1 LNDEL
6 KKTARIFAGV
16 GFLIALFLFATSAD
30 ALAIEQNATQDACF
44 CVKWIRTHMGVFI
57 QGDAWK
63 QVPNSS
69 VFGAERND
77 VLLFDY
83 GGTGKDHAA
92 LITGFLGE
100 YFTIIEANYKRCQV
114 TERLVH
120 YQDPT
125 IKGVL
130 RTTTAY

>member
-1 LNDEL
+1 VSYLRERLN
-6 KKTARIFAGV
+6 V
-16 GFLIALFLFATSAD
+16 P
-30 ALAIEQNATQDACF
+30 
-44 CVKWIRTHMGVFI
+44 IR
-57 QGDAWK
+57 GDAWTH
-63 QVPNSS
+63 VPNTPILQ
-69 VFGAERND
+69 AERND

-125 IKGVL
+125 IKGIL
-130 RTTTAY
+130 KTF